1 MEMTLNELNYKGYL
15 GKLLEYHAVPNGM
28 LLYILAFLLVGV
40 IGYLLGSLNF
50 GVIIS
55 KYKYGDDVRTHGSGN
70 GGTTN
75 MMRVYGK
82 KAALFTFVGDLMKA
96 VISVLIGRLLCGVYG
111 AYLAGLLCMVG
122 HAYPCFFGFR
132 GGKGVAVAA
141 AVILCTNP
149 IVFLIL
155 LLLFVVIVGMT
166 KYISLGSILCML
178 MYPVILSNVQ
188 AVMHVGDSNG
198 RNLSVIFAVLMT
210 CLVVW
215 LHRSNIKRL
224 HDHTENKFSFH
235 RDQAKKNPNGN
246 AAVKDAERKEKK

>member
-1 MEMTLNELNYKGYL
+1 MQMTLRELWYKGYL
-15 GKLLEYHAVPNGM
+15 GKLLEYYEISNGLLLFILSIVLMGAV
-28 LLYILAFLLVGV
+28 
-40 IGYLLGSLNF
+40 GYFLGSLNF

-55 KYKYGDDVRTHGSGN
+55 KYKYGDDVRKHGSGN

-82 KAALFTFVGDLMKA
+82 KPALFTLLGDLMKA
-96 VISVLIGRLLCGVYG
+96 IVAVMLGRLLCGVYG
-111 AYLAGLLCMVG
+111 AYTAGLFCMIG

-149 IVFLIL
+149 FVFAILLIL
-155 LLLFVVIVGMT
+155 FAVIVGMT

-188 AVMHVGDSNG
+188 AVMHVGDENG
-198 RNLSVIFAVLMT
+198 RSLSVVFAFLMT

-224 HDHTENKFSFH
+224 HDHTENKFSF
-235 RDQAKKNPNGN
+235 RGGKKRSG
-246 AAVKDAERKEKK
+246 EKENTGIEEENKK

>member
-1 MEMTLNELNYKGYL
+1 MQMTLQELGYKGYL
-15 GKLLEYHAVPNGM
+15 GKLLEYYEVPNGM
-28 LLYILAFLLVGV
+28 LLYILAILLMGV
-40 IGYLLGSLNF
+40 LGYFLGSLNF

-55 KYKYGDDVRTHGSGN
+55 KYKYSDDVRKHGSGN

-82 KAALFTFVGDLMKA
+82 KAALFTLLGDLMKA
-96 VISVLIGRLLCGVYG
+96 VIAVLLGRLLSGVYG
-111 AYLAGLLCMVG
+111 AYTAGLFCMIG

-141 AVILCTNP
+141 AVVLCTNP
-149 IVFLIL
+149 MVFVILLIL
-155 LLLFVVIVGMT
+155 FAVIVGMT

-188 AVMHVGDSNG
+188 AVMHVGDENG
-198 RNLSVIFAVLMT
+198 RNLSVVFAFLMA

-224 HDHTENKFSFH
+224 HDHTENKFSF
-235 RDQAKKNPNGN
+235 RGGKK
-246 AAVKDAERKEKK
+246 KAEEKEKAVSKGKKEQ